1 MNDDSAKNNK
11 SSLFAIH
18 VQPDCI
24 GIEVIWKKD
33 NVIPLMNYSAK
44 IQEEIFMSLF
54 SRRRGILQGELT
66 VINGFTTLDHN
77 GNTFRGHPWFNPS
90 LPWYMIRLISI
101 GMRTMM
107 TC

>member
-1 MNDDSAKNNK
+1 VCFSGGVVEDPPQPEMNDDSAKNNK

-44 IQEEIFMSLF
+44 IQKEIFLSLF
-54 SRRRGILQGELT
+54 FCR
-66 VINGFTTLDHN
+66 
-77 GNTFRGHPWFNPS
+77 
-90 LPWYMIRLISI
+90 
-101 GMRTMM
+101 
-107 TC
+107 